1 MLINL
6 SNHTSINWEQ
16 SQTEA
21 AVRDY
26 AEILDIAFPHI
37 DPQWDNEKIKELAK
51 EYYDKILL
59 ELRNIANKQNAVHL
73 MGETV
78 FCFILA
84 NMLKDAGIICLAST
98 TIRNANENN
107 GLKTSVFEFVRF
119 RKYF

>member
-6 SNHTSINWEQ
+6 SNHPSINWEQ

-21 AVRDY
+21 AVRDFGD
-26 AEILDIAFPHI
+26 IIDIAFPHI
-37 DPQWDNEKIKELAK
+37 DPQWDVDKIIELAK
-51 EYYDKILL
+51 DYFNKILL
-59 ELRNIANKQNAVHL
+59 ELANHAGLNNAVHL

-84 NMLKDAGIICLAST
+84 NMLKRAGITCLAST

-107 GLKTSVFEFVRF
+107 GVKTSVFEFVRF